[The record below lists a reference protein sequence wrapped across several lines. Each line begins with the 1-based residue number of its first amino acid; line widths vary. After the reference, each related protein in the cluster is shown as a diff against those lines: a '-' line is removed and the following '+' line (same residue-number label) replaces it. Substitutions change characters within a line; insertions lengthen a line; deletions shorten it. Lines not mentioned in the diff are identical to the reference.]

1 MILKSSRN
9 CDRGNPPRKNT
20 SNSEYDLGY
29 RTKATTTYE
38 LLVGFHMEVRDTKRV
53 VVYLGHIGVLNKL
66 AITEAQPKARRCA
79 RGDPRGLVRSTRSV
93 QLYLFL

>member
-1 MILKSSRN
+1 MVLKSSRN

-38 LLVGFHMEVRDTKRV
+38 LLVGFHMEVRDT
-53 VVYLGHIGVLNKL
+53 VYLGYVGILNKL
-66 AITEAQPKARRCA
+66 AITEARPKARRCA
-79 RGDPRGLVRSTRSV
+79 QGDLRGFVRSTRSV